1 MNALK
6 EKLATFPCLLPPDW
20 NKPFHVY
27 CDASEV
33 AVSSALCHP
42 NEDGKDHP
50 IAFARK
56 QLTNVERNYTI
67 TKQECLAMVF
77 SVKKFRHYLLM
88 NPIMFFVDHMALR
101 YIVNKPDLSGQLA
114 RWVLL
119 LTKFDYIVKY
129 KLGNLQK

>member
-6 EKLATFPCLLPPDW
+6 EKLTTFPCLLPLDW

-27 CDASEV
+27 YDASEV
-33 AVSSALCHP
+33 AVGSALCQP

-56 QLTNVERNYTI
+56 QFTNVERNYTI
-67 TKQECLAMVF
+67 TEQECLDMVF

-88 NPIMFFVDHMALR
+88 NPVMFFVDHMALK

-119 LTKFDYIVKY
+119 FIKFDYIVKY
-129 KLGNLQK
+129 KLGNL